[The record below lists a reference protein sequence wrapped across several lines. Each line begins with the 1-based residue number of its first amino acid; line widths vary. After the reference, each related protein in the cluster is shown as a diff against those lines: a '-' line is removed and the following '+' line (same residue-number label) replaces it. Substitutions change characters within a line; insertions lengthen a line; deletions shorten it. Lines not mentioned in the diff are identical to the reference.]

1 MRGNCNGSRKLYRKG
16 RGWKKEGKNMMRKRI
31 YAGKGERS
39 QTEKEKE
46 EGRKEVREIVEHTEK
61 EYSRERRTIG
71 RSNWTGEGRKNLYF
85 LLITSVEYW
94 NPLNFYFLLL
104 QGNRLNYLGSVI
116 SVALNVSESIRGC
129 FPSYHQ
135 REFGAGTSL
144 DPSLLRTTLSPKSPL
159 ITQWPLGLSKTT
171 PQQVGVC
178 KPITVN
184 GALHLISIFCHGQC
198 PNLFALFQRLG
209 PSNIGTKF
217 LFNSIFI

>member
-1 MRGNCNGSRKLYRKG
+1 MNGENSER
-16 RGWKKEGKNMMRKRI
+16 EQSI
-31 YAGKGERS
+31 YQYFHFCSVLSIPLALKWLW
-39 QTEKEKE
+39 
-46 EGRKEVREIVEHTEK
+46 
-61 EYSRERRTIG
+61 
-71 RSNWTGEGRKNLYF
+71 SNF
-85 LLITSVEYW
+85 LLSVKIILSLNSLVLLWYW

-144 DPSLLRTTLSPKSPL
+144 DLSLLRTTLSPKSPL

-171 PQQVGVC
+171 PHQVGVC